1 MLTKAKYNKGF
12 SSNTS
17 ILSRLNLSVG
27 GHESSPQS
35 LTLFSLKPL
44 AVILKDRQ
52 EL

>member
-17 ILSRLNLSVG
+17 ILSRLKLSVG

-35 LTLFSLKPL
+35 LTLFNLKPV
-44 AVILKDRQ
+44 AVIQ
-52 EL
+52 